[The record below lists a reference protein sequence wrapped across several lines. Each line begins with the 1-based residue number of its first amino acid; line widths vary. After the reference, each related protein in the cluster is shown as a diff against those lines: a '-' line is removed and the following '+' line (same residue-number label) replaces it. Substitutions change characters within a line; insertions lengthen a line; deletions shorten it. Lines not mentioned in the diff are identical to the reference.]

1 MKRRR
6 PSVRA
11 DRPPDVRAK
20 ITGRRAAGLVA
31 FAMLVGA
38 GVYLLPSTFGT
49 KSQSLLSQA
58 EVALSRGDFQAAQ
71 RLADLV
77 LCETPR
83 STQALVVAGYA
94 AAGQQQT
101 DAALGYFDRVP
112 EDGRADALGAIE
124 VCGDQAFQLGRVA
137 AAEVYFRRVLQDDPS
152 HVEKRERL
160 IYLLML
166 ESRTWEGQKLIL
178 PLLKAGHVA
187 SNHLIVVGSTKTQ
200 LADVSSFSAACLA
213 AVPEDPLPRLHEAR
227 AVWLGPEPQQA
238 EQLLRQIV
246 AAHPEIIEAQ
256 AMLGRIF
263 AEAESATE
271 FLEWHKQL
279 PASAEEHPEIWFDR
293 GLWAKA
299 QAQLAGAARCFWEAA
314 TRNPNHLGANYQLAQ
329 VLTALGKG
337 TPAKPFAERA
347 NQLTQLDLLIDRLKD
362 ELEPETIRQT
372 VELLEALGRPWEA
385 TGWCQLALEQAPQL
399 RWAAAAQLRLR
410 KCLPECPTY
419 TLEAYN
425 LGRQIDL
432 SSYALPAWRR
442 AEARP
447 DQPLATRAGQSQVT
461 FIDSAAAA
469 GIDFT
474 YFNGGISERFESV
487 FEFNGGGVAALDY
500 DGDGWPDLYFTQG
513 GPPPPQQTPHAYIDR
528 LFRNL
533 QNGRFEDAT
542 AAAGLGDKAFGQGV
556 TVGDF
561 DNDGFPD
568 LYVGNVGP
576 NRFYHNNGD
585 GTFSDVTAVTGTA
598 GDAWTSSCLL
608 ADLNG
613 DTLPDLYVVNYL
625 GGSKIYTRTCEKDQ
639 PVRCA
644 PLDYPAEQ
652 HRLYMNLG
660 DGRFED
666 VTERCGIVAPD
677 GRGLGI
683 VAADLDDSGRL
694 SLFVSNDMSA
704 NFFFK
709 NQTATRG
716 GPLAFSECALLNGLA
731 FDADGASQAAMGI
744 AIGDANEDG
753 LLDLFVTTFYRQ
765 AKALYI
771 QQPDRSFREESR
783 HANLR
788 EAGFFML
795 GWGAQFIDGELDGH
809 PDLIVTNGHVHD
821 PRDPNIPYQMPPQ
834 YFRNEGQGR
843 FVELPAAVLG
853 KYFQGKYHGRALAR
867 LDWNRDGLEDVCISN
882 MNAPAALL
890 TNRTA
895 EHGHF
900 LGVRLIGVTGDRDA
914 IGARLRLTAGGHTWV
929 RQLTAGDGFHATN
942 QRQLTFGLGTA
953 DRVDKLEITWPSG
966 RTQGFGNLPADREI
980 LLIEGRA
987 EAFPMSG
994 GIATR

>member
-1 MKRRR
+1 M
-6 PSVRA
+6 V
-11 DRPPDVRAK
+11 
-20 ITGRRAAGLVA
+20 
-31 FAMLVGA
+31 FAILVGA
-38 GVYLLPSTFGT
+38 GVCLLPFVFGT
-49 KSQSLLSQA
+49 KSQTLLNQA
-58 EVALSRGDFQAAQ
+58 EMALSHGEFQDAQ

-77 LCETPR
+77 LREEPQ
-83 STQALVVAGYA
+83 SAQALVVAAYA
-94 AAGQQQT
+94 AANQLQT
-101 DAALGYFDRVP
+101 DAALVYFDRVP

-124 VCGDQAFQLGRVA
+124 ACGEQALQLGRAA
-137 AAEVYFRRVLQDDPS
+137 AAEAYFRRVLRDDPNQI
-152 HVEKRERL
+152 EKRQRL

-166 ESRTWEGQKLIL
+166 ESRTWEVQNLIL
-178 PLLKAGHVA
+178 PLLKAGHVT

-200 LADVSSFSAACLA
+200 LADVSRFSAACLA
-213 AVPEDPLPRLHEAR
+213 ALPEDPLPLLHEAR
-227 AVWLGPEPQQA
+227 KAWQTDKA
-238 EQLLRQIV
+238 EQAQQVLRQIV
-246 AAHPEIIEAQ
+246 AVHPDLIEAQ
-256 AMLGRIF
+256 ALLGRVL
-263 AEAESATE
+263 AASASAAE
-271 FLEWHKQL
+271 FLAWHKQL
-279 PASAEEHPEIWFDR
+279 PAAADEHPEIWFDR
-293 GLWAKA
+293 GLWAQG
-299 QAQLAGAARCFWEAA
+299 QAQSTGAARCFWEAA
-314 TRNPNHLGANYQLAQ
+314 TRNPNHVGANYQLAQ
-329 VLTALGKG
+329 VLTALGRG
-337 TPAKPFAERA
+337 SQATPFAERA

-362 ELEPETIRQT
+362 EFEPKTLRQT
-372 VELLEALGRPWEA
+372 VELLESLGRPWEA
-385 TGWCQLALEQAPQL
+385 AGWCQLVVERSPHEA
-399 RWAAAAQLRLR
+399 WAAQAKLKLRSSLAA
-410 KCLPECPTY
+410 CPTY
-419 TLEAYN
+419 TLEAAN
-425 LGRQIDL
+425 PARQIDL
-432 SSYALPAWRR
+432 STYPLPAWRL
-442 AEARP
+442 EGSSP
-447 DQPLATRAGQSQVT
+447 DRRLATSASTSQVA
-461 FIDSAAAA
+461 FVDSAAEA
-469 GIDFT
+469 GLDFT
-474 YFNGGISERFESV
+474 YFNGGVSERFESV

-513 GPPPPQQTPHAYIDR
+513 GPLPPQQEPHSYLDR

-533 QNGRFEDAT
+533 GSERFQDVT
-542 AAAGLGDKAFGQGV
+542 AAAGLGDKAFSQGV

-585 GTFSDVTAVTGTA
+585 GTFSDVTAATGTA

-625 GGSKIYTRTCEKDQ
+625 GGSKIYTRKCEKDQ

-652 HRLYMNLG
+652 HRLYLNLG
-660 DGRFED
+660 AGRFED

-704 NFFFK
+704 NFFFQ

-716 GPLAFSECALLNGLA
+716 GPLAFSEGALLNGLA
-731 FDADGASQAAMGI
+731 LDADGASQAAMGI

-783 HANLR
+783 HANLH
-788 EAGFFML
+788 EAGFYML

-843 FVELPAAVLG
+843 FVELPAAALG
-853 KYFQGKYHGRALAR
+853 EYFRGKYHGRALAR
-867 LDWNRDGLEDVCISN
+867 LDWNRDGLEDVCINN
-882 MNAPAALL
+882 MNSPAALL

-895 EHGHF
+895 KHGHF
-900 LGVRLIGVTGDRDA
+900 LAVRLIGVTGDRDA

-942 QRQLTFGLGTA
+942 QRQLTFGLGAA
-953 DRVDKLEITWPSG
+953 DQVDRLEITWPSG
-966 RTQGFGNLPADREI
+966 QTQNFGKLPADREI
-980 LLIEGRA
+980 LLIEGRP
-987 EAFPMSG
+987 ESFPIPG
-994 GIATR
+994 GPTAR